1 MPKKTI
7 TAFIDLFYPP
17 FRKLMPIQTFRYAA
31 CGGANL
37 VLDNALYYISYK
49 YILKGQ
55 ILHLGFYAFEP
66 SIGPILMAFCVTF
79 PVGFLLSKYVVWTQS
94 NIRGHVQLFRYFLLV
109 LFCLL
114 LNYVFIKLFVN
125 GLGLYPP
132 LAKIITTVF
141 VVIFSYLSQKYFTFR
156 VKQQVVDN

>member
-17 FRKLMPIQTFRYAA
+17 FKNLMPVQTFRYAA
-31 CGGANL
+31 CGGANV
-37 VLDNALYYISYK
+37 VLDIGLYFIAYN
-49 YILKGQ
+49 YILHKQNLDIGV
-55 ILHLGFYAFEP
+55 YAFKP
-66 SIGPILMAFCVTF
+66 YIAAQLISFCVTF
-79 PVGFLLSKYVVWTQS
+79 PIGFLLSKYVVWTQS

-114 LNYVFIKLFVN
+114 LNYIFLKIFVE
-125 GLGLYPP
+125 GLHLYPTI
-132 LAKIITTVF
+132 AKTITTVF

-156 VKQQVVDN
+156 VKQPN